1 MENTEVKKIML
12 KGGEFLIKE
21 TVPSSVFIPED
32 YSEEQLMVASA
43 AKEFIEQHVQPNL
56 EKLEKHDIELCKKLL
71 ELSGE
76 YGLLGTGIP
85 EEYGGTG
92 QDFITNSLLTEVN
105 SAAFSFALTMGA
117 HTGIGTLPILYFGT
131 EAQRAQYLPKL
142 ATGQLKAA
150 YCLTE
155 PDSGSDALAAKT
167 KAILSEDGKHY
178 ILNGQKMWITNGG
191 LADIFVVF
199 AKINGTDFTGFIVES
214 GYEGLTRGKEETKL
228 GIKGSSTCQIFFENV
243 KVPIENVLGVI
254 GKGHRIAFNILNIGR
269 IKLAA
274 GVVGGSKV
282 ASTASIRYANE
293 RHQFKRPIGSFGAIK
308 HKLAEQAIRTYS
320 VASATYRTC
329 GNIQHEEERLLGN
342 GKSYGQSLLGAAEEF
357 AIECA
362 LLKVAGSEVLDY
374 VVDEAVQIHG
384 GIGYSEEGP
393 IARGYRDARIN
404 RIFEGTNEINRMLAV
419 DMLLKRTMKG
429 KIELIAAAQA
439 VQKELLTPPSF
450 GSSNNGELFAEEL
463 KAVQN
468 MKKATLL
475 VAGATTQKLMA
486 ELQEEQEILMYI
498 SDMMADAFI
507 AESVLLR
514 TRKLVEQRG
523 ESACANQLDIMRV
536 FVSDAMER
544 LGSNGRKAL
553 RAWAEN
559 DELRMLLLGLK
570 RFTKFEGI
578 NTKNARRRIA
588 DTLLEA
594 NEYCF

>member
-1 MENTEVKKIML
+1 MENTEVKNVML

-21 TVPSSVFIPED
+21 TVPNSVFIPEE
-32 YSEEQLMVASA
+32 YSEEQKMVATA
-43 AKEFIEQHVQPNL
+43 ATEFVEQHIHPNL
-56 EKLEKHDIELCKKLL
+56 ERLEKHDIELSKQLL
-71 ELSGE
+71 ELAGE

-92 QDFITNSLLTEVN
+92 QDFITNSLLTEYL
-105 SAAFSFALTMGA
+105 SSSFSFALTMGA
-117 HTGIGTLPILYFGT
+117 HTGIGTLPILYYGT
-131 EAQRAQYLPKL
+131 EDQRNKYLPKL
-142 ATGQLKAA
+142 ATGELKAA

-167 KAILSEDGKHY
+167 KAILSEDGTHY
-178 ILNGQKMWITNGG
+178 VLNGQKMWITNGG

-243 KVPIENVLGVI
+243 KVPVENVLGAI
-254 GKGHRIAFNILNIGR
+254 GKGHKIAFNILNIGR

-274 GVVGGSKV
+274 GVIGGSKMGSS
-282 ASTASIRYANE
+282 ASVRYANE
-293 RHQFKRPIGSFGAIK
+293 RHQFKRPIGSFGAIQ
-308 HKLAEQAIRTYS
+308 HKLAEQAVRIYA
-320 VASATYRTC
+320 VEAATYRTC
-329 GNIQHEEERLLGN
+329 GNIQLEEERLMKA
-342 GKSYGQSLLGAAEEF
+342 GKSYGESLLGAAEEF

-362 LLKVAGSEVLDY
+362 LLKVAGSEVLDF

-393 IARGYRDARIN
+393 VARAYRDARIN

-429 KIELIAAAQA
+429 KIDLISAAQA
-439 VQKELLTPPSF
+439 VQKEVMTPPSF
-450 GSSNNGELFAEEL
+450 GTGSKELFAEEL
-463 KAVQN
+463 KAVQS

-475 VAGATTQKLMA
+475 VAGATVQKLMTDL
-486 ELQEEQEILMYI
+486 EDEQEILMYI

-507 AESVLLR
+507 SESVILR
-514 TRKLVEQRG
+514 TIKLVEQKG
-523 ESACANQLDIMRV
+523 EAACANQLDLMRV
-536 FVSDAMER
+536 YISDAMER

-553 RAWAEN
+553 KAWAEG

-570 RFTKFEGI
+570 RFTKFDGI

-588 DTLLEA
+588 ATMLEA

>member
-1 MENTEVKKIML
+1 MENTEVKQIML

-21 TVPSSVFIPED
+21 TVPSSVFIPEE
-32 YSEEQLMVASA
+32 YSEEQLMVADA
-43 AKEFIEQHVQPNL
+43 AKEFVEQQVLPNL
-56 EKLEKHDIELCKKLL
+56 DKLEQHDIELSKKLL
-71 ELSGE
+71 EMSGE
-76 YGLLGTGIP
+76 YGLLGTAIP

-105 SAAFSFALTMGA
+105 ASAYSFALTMGA
-117 HTGIGTLPILYFGT
+117 HTGIGTLPILYFGN
-131 EAQRAQYLPKL
+131 EEQRSKYLPKL
-142 ATGQLKAA
+142 ATGELKAA

-167 KAILSEDGKHY
+167 KAVLSDDGKHY

-199 AKINGTDFTGFIVES
+199 AKINGTDFTGFIVEY
-214 GYEGLTRGKEETKL
+214 GDEGFTRGKEEPKL

-243 KVPIENVLGVI
+243 KVPVENVLGEI

-274 GVVGGSKV
+274 GVIGASKM
-282 ASTASIRYANE
+282 ATSASIQYANE
-293 RHQFKRPIGSFGAIK
+293 RKQFKRTIGSFGAIK
-308 HKLAEQAIRTYS
+308 HKLAEQAIRTYA
-320 VASATYRTC
+320 VEAATYRTC
-329 GNIQHEEERLLGN
+329 GNIQHEEERLLGES
-342 GKSYGQSLLGAAEEF
+342 KSYGQSLLGAAEEF

-362 LLKVAGSEVLDY
+362 LLKVAGSEVLDFA
-374 VVDEAVQIHG
+374 VDEAVQIHG

-393 IARGYRDARIN
+393 VARAYRDSRIN

-419 DMLLKRTMKG
+419 DMLLKRTLKG
-429 KIELIAAAQA
+429 KIDLINAAQA
-439 VQKELLTPPSF
+439 VQKELMTPPSF
-450 GSSNNGELFAEEL
+450 GNGSNGELFAEEA
-463 KAVQN
+463 KAVKN

-498 SDMMADAFI
+498 SDMMGDALI

-514 TRKLVEQRG
+514 TRKLVEMKG
-523 ESACANQLDIMRV
+523 EAACSAQLDMMRV
-536 FVSDAMER
+536 YLSDAMER
-544 LGSNGRKAL
+544 LGLNGRKAL
-553 RAWAEN
+553 KAWAEN

-588 DTLLEA
+588 DVMLEA

>member
-1 MENTEVKKIML
+1 MENTEVKNVML
-12 KGGEFLIKE
+12 KGGEYLIKE
-21 TVPSSVFIPED
+21 TVPNSVFIPEQ
-32 YSEEQLMVASA
+32 YSEEQRMVADA
-43 AKEFIEQHVQPNL
+43 AKEFVEQHVQPNL
-56 EKLEKHDIELCKKLL
+56 ERLEQHDIELSKQLL
-71 ELSGE
+71 EMAGD
-76 YGLLGTGIP
+76 YGLLGTSVP

-92 QDFITNSLLTEVN
+92 QDFITNSLLTEN
-105 SAAFSFALTMGA
+105 LSYAFSFALTIGA
-117 HTGIGTLPILYFGT
+117 HTGIGTLPILYYGT
-131 EAQRAQYLPKL
+131 EDQRNKYLPDL
-142 ATGQLKAA
+142 STGRLKAA

-167 KAILSEDGKHY
+167 KAILSEDGSHY
-178 ILNGQKMWITNGG
+178 VLNGQKMWITNGG

-243 KVPIENVLGVI
+243 KVPVENVLGDI
-254 GKGHRIAFNILNIGR
+254 GKGHKIAFNILNIGR

-274 GVVGGSKV
+274 GVVGGSKMG
-282 ASTASIRYANE
+282 ASASIRYANE
-293 RHQFKRPIGSFGAIK
+293 RHQFKRPIGSFGAIQ
-308 HKLAEQAIRTYS
+308 HKLAEQAVRIYA
-320 VASATYRTC
+320 VEAATYRTC
-329 GNIQHEEERLLGN
+329 GNIQHEEERLLED
-342 GKSYGQSLLGAAEEF
+342 GKSYGESLLGAAEEF

-393 IARGYRDARIN
+393 VARAYRDARIN

-429 KIELIAAAQA
+429 KIDLITAAQA
-439 VQKELLTPPSF
+439 VQKELMTPPSF
-450 GSSNNGELFAEEL
+450 GNGSKGELFDEEL
-463 KAVQN
+463 KAVKN

-486 ELQEEQEILMYI
+486 ALEDEQEILMYI

-514 TRKLVEQRG
+514 TKKLVELKG
-523 ESACANQLDIMRV
+523 EAACVNQLDLMRV
-536 FVSDAMER
+536 YISDAMER

-553 RAWAEN
+553 KAWAEN

-570 RFTKFEGI
+570 RFTKFDGI

-588 DTLLEA
+588 ATLLEA